1 MIAVLVPGL
10 ALAGLAVL
18 DLATGG
24 NGHFT
29 RTVLRAEDGDALW
42 DIFTRR
48 YELAFNALRRGLMP
62 FATALALLAVVYG
75 VRHRARIYAPLH
87 GDPAW
92 RAALTGGLA
101 ASLAGALSNDSG
113 PVLLLFGAAALAVA
127 TAYVRGDPRLGE
139 PMREPRTDPIEGVAA
154 RTEPIGAGS

>member
-1 MIAVLVPGL
+1 V
-10 ALAGLAVL
+10 
-18 DLATGG
+18 TGG
-24 NGHFT
+24 DGHFT
-29 RTVLRAEDGDALW
+29 RTVLRADDGDALW

-62 FATALALLAVVYG
+62 FATGLALLAVAYG
-75 VRHRARIYAPLH
+75 LRHRERIYAPLR

-92 RAALTGGLA
+92 RAALTGGLVA
-101 ASLAGALSNDSG
+101 AVAGALSNDSG

-127 TAYVRGDPRLGE
+127 TAYVRGDPRLAE
-139 PMREPRTDPIEGVAA
+139 PPPEPERGPIGGVVA